1 MSVPAEVSLA
11 EIESQLKTAADF
23 SAAVGIEMDAS
34 MLTVNNLIF
43 YVRFLNKRKEPF
55 YTEFN
60 CKDFP
65 LYPPTIEFVD
75 AARKQ
80 RGLASLYPS
89 GFHSTP
95 CICMR
100 YNRKAY
106 NEMGGPH
113 GDWRLIDWQLATPNG
128 GALDSLAMIISD
140 LHAKISSSEG
150 RLGR

>member
-23 SAAVGIEMDAS
+23 SAAVGIEIDVS

-43 YVRFLNKRKEPF
+43 YMRFLNKHKEPF
-55 YTEFN
+55 YAEFN

-75 AARKQ
+75 AVRKQ
-80 RGLASLYPS
+80 RGLTSLYPS
-89 GFHSTP
+89 GFHSAP

-128 GALDSLAMIISD
+128 GAIDSLAMIISD
-140 LHAKISSSEG
+140 LHAKISNSEG
-150 RLGR
+150 RLG